1 MPATEKLME
10 LIELELEKAR
20 KLATQADNALLVYL
34 IDMALQEAENRHG
47 NSGSDCKTPPRNLSE
62 E

>member
-34 IDMALQEAENRHG
+34 IDMALQEAENRHS
-47 NSGSDCKTPPRNLSE
+47 NCGSDGKTPPRNLSE